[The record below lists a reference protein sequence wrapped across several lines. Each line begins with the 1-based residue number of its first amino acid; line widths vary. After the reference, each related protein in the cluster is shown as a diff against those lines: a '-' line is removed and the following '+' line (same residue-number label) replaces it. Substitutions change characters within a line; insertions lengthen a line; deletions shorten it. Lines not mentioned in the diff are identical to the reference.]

1 MLAIKNNLMAEQ
13 AARQLNSNYDALGK
27 SVARLSSGKRIVTAK
42 DDAAGMA
49 VQELIRADV
58 TVLRQGSRNAQ
69 DAISMLQTTEGALS
83 VIDDI
88 LVRMKE
94 LAEQAA
100 TESYSTEQ
108 RTIMDEEFQQ
118 LISEIDRISNNTSF
132 NSLKLLDEETETY
145 NIHLASTELLG
156 INTKDM
162 TAAGL
167 DLGGKKSTAVLGSA
181 QQVNYITSKVSF
193 ANQVVTVSFGG
204 AADSQ
209 TQFSVSLSSTAHS
222 TLQTVVDA
230 FNAQSRAVTGE
241 EYDIASIYYNENT
254 GNYGIKLTAMWG
266 DSDNTISLSSST
278 GGLFATGNWDVTSG
292 TAERLSIA
300 DPTQALGALNTI
312 SDAIEEKD
320 SYRARMGYLMN
331 RLESAVTVIDIQA
344 ENLLAAES
352 RIADVDVA
360 TEMAALTRHQV
371 LAQAGMSMLS
381 QANSLPQMALSLLNG

>member
-1 MLAIKNNLMAEQ
+1 
-13 AARQLNSNYDALGK
+13 
-27 SVARLSSGKRIVTAK
+27 
-42 DDAAGMA
+42 
-49 VQELIRADV
+49 
-58 TVLRQGSRNAQ
+58 
-69 DAISMLQTTEGALS
+69 
-83 VIDDI
+83 
-88 LVRMKE
+88 
-94 LAEQAA
+94 
-100 TESYSTEQ
+100 
-108 RTIMDEEFQQ
+108 
-118 LISEIDRISNNTSF
+118 
-132 NSLKLLDEETETY
+132 
-145 NIHLASTELLG
+145 
-156 INTKDM
+156 
-162 TAAGL
+162 
-167 DLGGKKSTAVLGSA
+167 
-181 QQVNYITSKVSF
+181 
-193 ANQVVTVSFGG
+193 VSFGG

-230 FNAQSRAVTGE
+230 FNAQSRSVTGE

-278 GGLFATGNWDVTSG
+278 GGLFATANWDVTSG

-320 SYRARMGYLMN
+320 SYRARLGYLMN
-331 RLESAVTVIDIQA
+331 RLEAAVSVIDIQA